1 RHAHSPLHSIL
12 FLHRTVGNQAVEK
25 LIRSGVIQA
34 KLTIGQQEPHRI
46 QRMCTEC
53 EQELHGQ
60 PMEEKVVQ
68 AKDTLENKPEVTP
81 TTESQTHGRRNG
93 GQPLFESVRPFF
105 EPRFGQQFGQGRLP
119 TDAPA
124 SKSATKVNALAY
136 TVGSDVVFGRGQY
149 SPET

>member
-1 RHAHSPLHSIL
+1 MMNTRADLAGNTSKAGVKTSVPQKSNSSRHAHSPLHSIL

-81 TTESQTHGRRNG
+81 STESQTHGMRNG
-93 GQPLFESVRPFF
+93 GQP
-105 EPRFGQQFGQGRLP
+105 
-119 TDAPA
+119 
-124 SKSATKVNALAY
+124 
-136 TVGSDVVFGRGQY
+136 
-149 SPET
+149 